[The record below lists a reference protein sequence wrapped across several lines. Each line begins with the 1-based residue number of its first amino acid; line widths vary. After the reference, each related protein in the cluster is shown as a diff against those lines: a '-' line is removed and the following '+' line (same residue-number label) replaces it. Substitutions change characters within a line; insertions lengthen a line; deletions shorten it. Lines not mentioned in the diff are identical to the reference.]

1 MPLPTRSLGQTGLDI
16 TTMGLGTWA
25 IGGAG
30 WAYGWGPQD
39 DASSLGAMRRA
50 VVLGI
55 NWIDTAPAYGL
66 GHAEELV
73 GRFLA
78 ELPVG
83 ERPFV
88 FTKCGLLC
96 DPARPF
102 AEPKRDLRPET
113 IRRECEAS
121 LQRLGVERIDLYQF
135 HWPDDTST
143 PVEYSWETMLRLVE
157 EGKIR
162 AAAVCNFD
170 VGLLELCEARGHVAA
185 VQLPLSLI
193 RRESAGNEIP
203 WCVEHGTGV
212 LCYSPMQSGLLTG
225 RFTVAAVERLP
236 HDDWRRQNPE
246 FQQPRLGRNLALGDA
261 LSPIAQRHGSTVPAV
276 AVAWTIQWP
285 GVTGAIVGAR
295 GPEQVDGWIGA
306 ATLSLTPEDLD
317 EIVTAVHR
325 TGAGDGPARPQDVE
339 TWKWAVGVQE

>member
-1 MPLPTRSLGQTGLDI
+1 
-16 TTMGLGTWA
+16 
-25 IGGAG
+25 
-30 WAYGWGPQD
+30 
-39 DASSLGAMRRA
+39 
-50 VVLGI
+50 
-55 NWIDTAPAYGL
+55 
-66 GHAEELV
+66 
-73 GRFLA
+73 
-78 ELPVG
+78 
-83 ERPFV
+83 
-88 FTKCGLLC
+88 
-96 DPARPF
+96 
-102 AEPKRDLRPET
+102 
-113 IRRECEAS
+113 
-121 LQRLGVERIDLYQF
+121 
-135 HWPDDTST
+135 
-143 PVEYSWETMLRLVE
+143 
-157 EGKIR
+157 
-162 AAAVCNFD
+162 
-170 VGLLELCEARGHVAA
+170 
-185 VQLPLSLI
+185 
-193 RRESAGNEIP
+193 
-203 WCVEHGTGV
+203 
-212 LCYSPMQSGLLTG
+212 MQSGLLTG